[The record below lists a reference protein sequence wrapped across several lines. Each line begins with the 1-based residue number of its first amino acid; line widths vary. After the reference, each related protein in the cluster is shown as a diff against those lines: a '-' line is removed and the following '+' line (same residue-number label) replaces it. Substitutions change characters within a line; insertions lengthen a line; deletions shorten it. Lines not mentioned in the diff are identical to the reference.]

1 MKQKTKKQPKKT
13 PPPKEEAVPKEHGI
27 SIFTREDFLR
37 DLRKVIRRLP
47 KASLVKGK
55 RKTSE

>member
-1 MKQKTKKQPKKT
+1 MKKNTKNSKKT
-13 PPPKEEAVPKEHGI
+13 SSLKEEAV
-27 SIFTREDFLR
+27 FTKEDFMR

>member
-1 MKQKTKKQPKKT
+1 MKQKKSKNNKNTTTK
-13 PPPKEEAVPKEHGI
+13 EDEV
-27 SIFTREDFLR
+27 FTKEDFMR

-47 KASLVKGK
+47 KASLVKEK